1 MLENTINIVRV
12 VKGLL
17 AKDTILLYILL
28 EDIKNWE
35 FSLHNLKK

>member
-1 MLENTINIVRV
+1 MLENTINIVHV